1 MQRKYFGTTSD
12 GIPVHIFHLESQSG
26 VAVRVMEYGASLVSI
41 ETPDRYARTGPIVL
55 GYDELSGYLGADSP
69 LGSAP
74 NASVNSSLNSSLS
87 SSLNSSLS
95 SSLNSSLNTGRAP
108 ACGATLGRYA
118 GRIGDGAFRLSGSL
132 HTVSKDDGSDR
143 PGAGAA
149 GLHRAVW
156 WGEALSEG
164 VRFHYRSPAGA
175 EGYPGALDCSV
186 EYRLG
191 SEGELR
197 LDYRAT
203 TDAPTVL
210 DLTSQIYFNLNDAG
224 RSPVIDHELTISAD
238 EIVETDRNGVPTGH
252 FQRIVG
258 STLDFSSAKRLGEH
272 AERPERPHNSTGPF
286 YLLRR
291 GAKTLRAVARI
302 SDPVSGRSL
311 EVSTTQPGV
320 SIASGSAL
328 RPKHGHKL
336 YGLCLCPQNLPD
348 APNHRHFPSPGL
360 APGSAYHQTTVFR
373 FGNDR

>member
-41 ETPDRYARTGPIVL
+41 ETPDRYGRTGPIVL
-55 GYDELSGYLGADSP
+55 GYDELSGYLGADSS

-74 NASVNSSLNSSLS
+74 NASVNSSLSTSLS
-87 SSLNSSLS
+87 T
-95 SSLNSSLNTGRAP
+95 SLNTGRAP

-132 HTVSKDDGSDR
+132 HTVSKDDGSNR

-186 EYRLG
+186 EYRLD

-238 EIVETDRNGVPTGH
+238 EIVETDREGVPTGH
-252 FQRIVG
+252 YQRIVG

-272 AERPERPHNSTGPF
+272 VERPERSQNGTDPFYPASRSRPRSPASVSPADRHCVPSTGKNCTACAFVHRTCPM
-286 YLLRR
+286 RR
-291 GAKTLRAVARI
+291 IIDTFPARA
-302 SDPVSGRSL
+302 SPL
-311 EVSTTQPGV
+311 EAPTTRRP
-320 SIASGSAL
+320 SSGSETIVDSGACEEP
-328 RPKHGHKL
+328 R
-336 YGLCLCPQNLPD
+336 
-348 APNHRHFPSPGL
+348 R
-360 APGSAYHQTTVFR
+360 
-373 FGNDR
+373 